1 MTRRRA
7 RERSRLL
14 WDPGAQ
20 PERTHQAWT
29 RTALACVVCALLLVR
44 LSGRVGGVALVPA
57 AVVLL
62 GVAGLVVRQQRR
74 LVAGSLAVAPWP
86 LAGLTAL
93 TLVLA
98 VSGVALVLVGR

>member
-1 MTRRRA
+1 MSPRHA

-44 LSGRVGGVALVPA
+44 LSGRVGVVALVPA

-62 GVAGLVVRQQRR
+62 GTAWLVAHQQRR
-74 LVAGSLAVAPWP
+74 LVGGSLAVAPWS
-86 LAGLTAL
+86 LAALTAL

-98 VSGVALVLVGR
+98 VSGVALVLTGG